1 MHIHKKAT
9 ISIHLTN
16 LFMFGV
22 HIKHI
27 NASNSS
33 ASLKTYFPRYNLYYF
48 LLFFAIVFASAHK
61 HKHKHNCVLH
71 PKMVKKSRDHVFFN
85 FRGRRGRPESS
96 DVAFVHFMTGYPSQV
111 PVPCS
116 RHGNGMPCSAYEVV
130 KCDLKVLSSIDLSP
144 TRMRIAWTALS
155 ACK

>member
-27 NASNSS
+27 HASNSS

-48 LLFFAIVFASAHK
+48 LLFFAIVFVSAHK
-61 HKHKHNCVLH
+61 HKHEHNCVLH

-96 DVAFVHFMTGYPSQV
+96 DVAFAALYDWIPFPGA
-111 PVPCS
+111 CS
-116 RHGNGMPCSAYEVV
+116 
-130 KCDLKVLSSIDLSP
+130 VLSPWQWS
-144 TRMRIAWTALS
+144 ALFS
-155 ACK
+155 L